1 MEWNGSPGGRV
12 SFDMNL
18 IGAWRRRRRDRDR
31 LYGPKVVLPGGP
43 EQWMEDSLDWLT
55 GRFGVEPLRRPPV
68 LPSVFV
74 PSGYDGSEQAAREL
88 CLKVC
93 AWMEVPDDRIRFSFR
108 MDEVRAAARSAAVHR
123 LNAEQRPDLVAV
135 SGLRATMTTAEVNAL
150 AAAGFEAEISV
161 LAEREL
167 QAELKR
173 STAIVHETNLDRRA
187 ELCARA
193 EAIWS
198 APAGGGSRACWL
210 DLRTGDYDGTAVLLS
225 ADVLAD
231 PATVVAAT
239 AHELGHEVLWGY
251 HLIDR
256 QRPDAEAVTDLFA
269 VFHGFGIFLAN
280 QAVEPMRGRRET
292 LQTLGYL
299 GERGASEALAAYC
312 FRRHLLWPESPLPM
326 MPTELDRPVQARTF
340 ARLAVMAAA
349 AELASIQDGAP
360 LA

>member
-1 MEWNGSPGGRV
+1 
-12 SFDMNL
+12 MNL
-18 IGAWRRRRRDRDR
+18 IGAWRRRRRDRER

-55 GRFGVEPLRRPPV
+55 GRFGVEPLHRPPV

-74 PSGYDGSEQAAREL
+74 PKGYDGTEQAAREL

-108 MDEVRAAARSAAVHR
+108 MNEVRAAARSAAVHR
-123 LNAEQRPDLVAV
+123 FNAEQRLDLIAV
-135 SGLRATMTTAEVNAL
+135 SGLRATMTMAEVDAL

-173 STAIVHETNLDRRA
+173 STAIVQETDLDRRA
-187 ELCARA
+187 ELCSRA
-193 EAIWS
+193 DAIWS

-210 DLRTGDYDGTAVLLS
+210 DLRTGDNDGTAVMLS
-225 ADVLAD
+225 ADALAD
-231 PATVVAAT
+231 PAAVVAAT

-251 HLIDR
+251 HLMDR

-280 QAVEPMRGRRET
+280 QAVERVRGRPST
-292 LQTLGYL
+292 LRSLGYL

-312 FRRHLLWPESPLPM
+312 FRRHALWPESMLPV
-326 MPTELDRPVQARTF
+326 MPTELDQPVRIRTF
-340 ARLAVMAAA
+340 ARLAALVKD
-349 AELASIQDGAP
+349 AEIASIQEGAP